1 MAVRPVDQ
9 GSSADV
15 VAGKPKP
22 ALASLVAVA
31 LLAGLVA
38 TVIMVVTTVSSRQLL
53 VPRNAPF
60 GMVGSSQVVA
70 EAQTK
75 VGLDI
80 IAYPNQSAAMQAAE
94 HGAVYGAYVAGQ
106 SSDTLIVVPSRSF
119 FAWTEIE
126 PAFLAAAHVLHRP
139 VTVQTVKPLPASD
152 NIGAVV
158 SILLVPLLVG
168 SYLCT
173 LVVFIFTKTARARWR
188 WLILPGFAIV
198 GAVLTDLIA
207 GPLIGAYSGSH
218 FWPLLPCF
226 ALAGIAVVLTSA
238 AIQAMLGPP
247 GMLLAFLFIVPLNG
261 GAAGGLGV
269 YLLPVYWRNI
279 GVTLPSQNA
288 GTLISSVLYFG
299 GHGISTALV
308 VLFAWAIAAGAVVWH
323 LGRTRAAR
331 APAAADAR
339 RELAE
344 ARPPGNPSPG
354 PGDEILL
361 QDALDAGPTDLS
373 VLDRLKRPIVIALLT
388 GLVIECVIGAA
399 NLSAGHQPVAT
410 NLPFG
415 VTSSSPILT
424 AVEKNTS
431 LAVTHYPNESAVTT
445 AIDQFKIWGAL
456 IPASKAGSPNTLIVV
471 PSSSDLAPLDLA
483 VRFEQAA
490 KITGQ
495 PLKVQEHAPVALAAK
510 DPFGLVPYLG
520 MLPLLVCGFMI
531 VNLLASTTGQA
542 TRRWRAATLAG
553 YAIIAGLAS
562 DLILTYWLQGFP
574 SDKFWIVWP
583 ICSLIILVI
592 AFVST
597 VFMRLLGIAGSVL
610 WLILLFFFGNPSSG
624 GGSGVPYLPAF
635 WRDIGPFLPP
645 RNGIILLHQTIY
657 FNGHGTTQALII
669 LLAYLIV
676 AGAIVVFIDWFHPPA
691 RPQSDEDAQG
701 GAALAGAGGVVT

>member
-1 MAVRPVDQ
+1 MAEAAVDQ
-9 GSSADV
+9 GSSGDV
-15 VAGKPKP
+15 VAGKRAP
-22 ALASLVAVA
+22 AN
-31 LLAGLVA
+31 LLAVVLLVGLVA
-38 TVIMVVTTVSSRQLL
+38 TAIMVVTTVSSRQLL

-119 FAWTEIE
+119 FAWTELE
-126 PAFLAAAHVLHRP
+126 PAFLAAAHMLHQP

-173 LVVFIFTKTARARWR
+173 LVVFIFTKTGRARWR

-238 AIQAMLGPP
+238 AIQAIFGPP

-299 GHGISTALV
+299 GNGISTALV
-308 VLFAWAIAAGAVVWH
+308 VLFAWAIAAGAIVWH

-331 APAAADAR
+331 APAAADA
-339 RELAE
+339 
-344 ARPPGNPSPG
+344 
-354 PGDEILL
+354 
-361 QDALDAGPTDLS
+361 LDAGPTDPS

-399 NLSAGHQPVAT
+399 NLSAGHQAVAS

-415 VTSSSPILT
+415 VTGSSPMLT
-424 AVEKNTS
+424 AAEKNIS

-456 IPASKAGSPNTLIVV
+456 IPANKAGSPSTLIVV

-531 VNLLASTTGQA
+531 VNLLASTSGQA

-553 YAIIAGLAS
+553 YAIIAGLAA

-610 WLILLFFFGNPSSG
+610 WLIVLFFFGNPSSG
-624 GGSGVPYLPAF
+624 GTSGVPYLPAF

-657 FNGHGTTQALII
+657 FNGHGTTQALVI

-676 AGAIVVFIDWFHPPA
+676 AGAIVVFLDWFHRA
-691 RPQSDEDAQG
+691 RPQSDEDALG